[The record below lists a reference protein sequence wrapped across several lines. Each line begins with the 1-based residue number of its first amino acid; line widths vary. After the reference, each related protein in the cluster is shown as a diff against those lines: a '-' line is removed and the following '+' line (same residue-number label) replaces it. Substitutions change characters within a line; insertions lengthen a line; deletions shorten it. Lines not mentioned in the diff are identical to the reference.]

1 MNHRIYSLLV
11 GILSG
16 IAPAAHAQMTAQV
29 MKKSPEQTL
38 HYWLYLPERYEMSKQ
53 QDFPLVLF
61 LHGGGEVGDSL
72 ALVKKNGLP
81 REIARGKQFPFV
93 MVAPQ
98 NPKNQLWDDALVLTL
113 LNDIIDTYRIDED
126 RVYLTGMSRGGFG
139 AWRMAIQNPDK
150 FAAVVPVCGGG
161 VPDYARRIKDVPVW
175 AFHGAKDRLIPL
187 SRTVE
192 MVEALLAA
200 GGNVKLTV
208 YPEAGHDSWTETY
221 RNPQLYEWML
231 QQKR

>member
-1 MNHRIYSLLV
+1 MNLRIYPLLISLISSLV
-11 GILSG
+11 PSG
-16 IAPAAHAQMTAQV
+16 HAQMTAQQIGT
-29 MKKSPEQTL
+29 SPGQTL
-38 HYWLYLPERYEMSKQ
+38 HYWLYLPQDYNSAAG

-72 ALVKKNGLP
+72 ALVKKHGLP
-81 REIARGKQFPFV
+81 REIAQGKQFPFV
-93 MVAPQ
+93 MIAPQ
-98 NPKNQLWDDALVLTL
+98 NPKDQLWDDAQVLTL
-113 LNDIIDTYRIDED
+113 LNEIIDTHRIDED

-139 AWRMAIQNPDK
+139 AWRMAIQNPNT

-161 VPDYARRIKDVPVW
+161 VPDYAKRIKDVPVW

-208 YPEAGHDSWTETY
+208 YPEAGHDAWTETY
-221 RNPQLYEWML
+221 RNPTLYQWLLE
-231 QQKR
+231 QRR

>member
-1 MNHRIYSLLV
+1 MNSRIYSLLV
-11 GILSG
+11 SLISG
-16 IAPAAHAQMTAQV
+16 MVPSVHAQVTAQV
-29 MKKSPEQTL
+29 MEQSLEQTL
-38 HYWLYLPERYEMSKQ
+38 HYWLYLPENYAADQRE
-53 QDFPLVLF
+53 DFPLVLF

-81 REIARGKQFPFV
+81 HEIAQGKQFPFV
-93 MVAPQ
+93 MIAPQ
-98 NPKNQLWDDALVLTL
+98 NPRDQLWDDAQVLTL
-113 LNDIIDTYRIDED
+113 LDEIIDTHRIDED

-161 VPDYARRIKDVPVW
+161 VPDYVKRIKDVPVW

-192 MVEALLAA
+192 MVEALLAV

-221 RNPQLYEWML
+221 RNPELYEWL
-231 QQKR
+231 LRQKR